1 MRTGSEARQFFKL
14 GRVFAMLYTEPA
26 SGAYRH
32 GNDDAF
38 TTLRFGDHVYTQIRR
53 FVVVSVRKNFVH
65 AWYAKAIR
73 RDFKADQCSAIST
86 YKGCGTLKNGCDPRE
101 HAVVY
106 NTGINPESCYLD
118 GEKDKGLY
126 KEPIQVRP
134 ADQSSDLQP
143 TSRIRFGKIYSI
155 EWNVKVKDIGRVVAE
170 DLSALKANYHEE
182 NNRWDYAY

>member
-1 MRTGSEARQFFKL
+1 
-14 GRVFAMLYTEPA
+14 MLYTEPA

-65 AWYAKAIR
+65 A
-73 RDFKADQCSAIST
+73 CAIST